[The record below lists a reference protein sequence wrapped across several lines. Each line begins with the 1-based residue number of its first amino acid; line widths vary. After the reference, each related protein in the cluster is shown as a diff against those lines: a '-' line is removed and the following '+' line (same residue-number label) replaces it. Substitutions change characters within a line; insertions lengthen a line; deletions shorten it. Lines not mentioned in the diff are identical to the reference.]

1 MKILTPVDQKA
12 NDLVNKKPLTILWT
26 IFYIG
31 LAGLIAYVVI
41 GTAIENLPK
50 EFEWMLLFAV
60 PFGMSLVFILSIK
73 KITKNNVAMNLIN
86 AYEFFDAYIEVSTL
100 REDVVLGDN
109 FKKFAEFKITYQLIG
124 NHNFKKRFKG
134 DNIDLDNFPFS
145 HLMLPSRANSSRTTI
160 DAFFASKNITLN
172 PKYELDNY
180 VLLYEFVKAGFGVA
194 FVSKEYYK
202 AQIAKKEVEVIYPE
216 FNITARTLV
225 GLTDKN
231 QTNPAAAKFIEIASS
246 KQK

>member
-12 NDLVNKKPLTILWT
+12 NDLVNKKPLTILWM

-100 REDVVLGDN
+100 REDVVLGTLKIFYTDIVKIQTKDEYKIIKLKN
-109 FKKFAEFKITYQLIG
+109 GSKFVLSTSGLNEDEISQL
-124 NHNFKKRFKG
+124 
-134 DNIDLDNFPFS
+134 
-145 HLMLPSRANSSRTTI
+145 NSYL
-160 DAFFASKNITLN
+160 K
-172 PKYELDNY
+172 
-180 VLLYEFVKAGFGVA
+180 
-194 FVSKEYYK
+194 
-202 AQIAKKEVEVIYPE
+202 
-216 FNITARTLV
+216 
-225 GLTDKN
+225 
-231 QTNPAAAKFIEIASS
+231 
-246 KQK
+246 

>member
-31 LAGLIAYVVI
+31 LAGLVAYVVI

-73 KITKNNVAMNLIN
+73 KITKNNVAMNLVN

-100 REDVVLGDN
+100 REDVVLGSLKIFYADIVKIQTKDDYKIIKLKN
-109 FKKFAEFKITYQLIG
+109 GTKFVLSTSGLNEDEISRLNSYLKKK
-124 NHNFKKRFKG
+124 
-134 DNIDLDNFPFS
+134 
-145 HLMLPSRANSSRTTI
+145 
-160 DAFFASKNITLN
+160 
-172 PKYELDNY
+172 
-180 VLLYEFVKAGFGVA
+180 
-194 FVSKEYYK
+194 
-202 AQIAKKEVEVIYPE
+202 
-216 FNITARTLV
+216 
-225 GLTDKN
+225 
-231 QTNPAAAKFIEIASS
+231 
-246 KQK
+246 

>member
-73 KITKNNVAMNLIN
+73 KITKNNVAMNLVN
-86 AYEFFDAYIEVSTL
+86 AYEFFDAHIEVSTL
-100 REDVVLGDN
+100 RENVVLGTLKIFYTDIVKIQTKDEYKIIKLKN
-109 FKKFAEFKITYQLIG
+109 GSKFVLSTSGLNEDEISQL
-124 NHNFKKRFKG
+124 NSYLKRG
-134 DNIDLDNFPFS
+134 E
-145 HLMLPSRANSSRTTI
+145 
-160 DAFFASKNITLN
+160 KN
-172 PKYELDNY
+172 
-180 VLLYEFVKAGFGVA
+180 G
-194 FVSKEYYK
+194 
-202 AQIAKKEVEVIYPE
+202 Q
-216 FNITARTLV
+216 TA
-225 GLTDKN
+225 
-231 QTNPAAAKFIEIASS
+231 
-246 KQK
+246 